1 MLKFFKHFAIYGLS
15 SILSK
20 VAAVFLMPLYTNT
33 LTQKEYGVMAL
44 VIACK
49 GIIDLI
55 SNLNIHTGIS
65 RDYYE
70 EGVDRKSLISTGF
83 WSILFFSFVIFAGIY
98 SSRNFWINRVLEIE
112 GYETVFLF
120 MALSIPSGSLL
131 SYFSIL
137 ARFRNQPVKYAFG
150 SVMQV
155 LVQIGLSVY
164 CVLIL
169 HTGVVGIFIAVFI
182 AETFGILYFGIL
194 NLTELD
200 FKFDKAALKRALQF
214 SLPTLPA
221 ILAGWADNSLGQLMV
236 GKFVSIEKLGVYS
249 IAVQLVSVFTLISV
263 ALNNVWYPYAYEHYK
278 KYDFQT
284 QSIRLFEVVAYI
296 LLFITLNL
304 GFLSKDIIVLLSNP
318 SYLDAAQYLTLLCF
332 SSALYL
338 LLPFVS
344 ISVNITRETQYIS
357 YAYGL
362 GSIINVTLLF
372 LFLSRI
378 GVMAIPI
385 FLGVSRVVTFAI
397 LETYSKRKTNIKYPV
412 GPLYAL
418 LGASLLCFC
427 FVRINVET
435 WSNYLTLFFLDI
447 LFVYFLVKKFK
458 TLDFLSSKFRLN
470 MK

>member
-1 MLKFFKHFAIYGLS
+1 MLKFFKYFAIYGFS

-70 EGVDRKSLISTGF
+70 EGIDRKSLISTGF
-83 WSILFFSFVIFAGIY
+83 WSILLFSFVIFLGIY
-98 SSRNFWINRVLEIE
+98 LFRSFWINQVLGIE
-112 GYETVFLF
+112 GYEMVFFF

-137 ARFRNQPVKYAFG
+137 ARFRNQPVKYAIG
-150 SVMQV
+150 SLLQV

-164 CVLIL
+164 CVLMLQI
-169 HTGVVGIFIAVFI
+169 GVVGIFIAIFI
-182 AETFGILYFGIL
+182 AEAIGILYFGFL

-200 FKFDKAALKRALQF
+200 FRFDRIILKRALLF

-221 ILAGWADNSLGQLMV
+221 ILAGWVDNSLGQLMV
-236 GKFVSIEKLGVYS
+236 GKFISIEGLGVYS
-249 IAVQLVSVFTLISV
+249 IAVQLVSVFTLVSI
-263 ALNNVWYPYAYEHYK
+263 ALNNVWYPYTYENYK
-278 KYDFQT
+278 KPDFQT
-284 QSIRLFEVVAYI
+284 QSARLFEIVAYI

-304 GFLSKDIIVLLSNP
+304 GLLSKDIVIILANP
-318 SYLDAAQYLTLLCF
+318 GYLDAAQYLTLLCF
-332 SSALYL
+332 SSAMYL
-338 LLPFVS
+338 LFPFVS

-362 GSIINVTLLF
+362 GSIANLIFLF
-372 LFLSRI
+372 LFLTRI
-378 GVMAIPI
+378 GIIAIPVC
-385 FLGVSRVVTFAI
+385 LGISRGITFFI
-397 LETYSKRKTNIKYPV
+397 LNRYSINKMNIQYPT
-412 GPLYAL
+412 GPIYAL
-418 LGASLLCFC
+418 LGTSLFCYC
-427 FVRINVET
+427 FVKANVEN
-435 WSNYLTLFFLDI
+435 WLNYLLLFSIDI
-447 LFVYFLVKKFK
+447 LMMYFFEKKFK
-458 TLDFLSSKFRLN
+458 AVAFLTSQFRSHT
-470 MK
+470 K